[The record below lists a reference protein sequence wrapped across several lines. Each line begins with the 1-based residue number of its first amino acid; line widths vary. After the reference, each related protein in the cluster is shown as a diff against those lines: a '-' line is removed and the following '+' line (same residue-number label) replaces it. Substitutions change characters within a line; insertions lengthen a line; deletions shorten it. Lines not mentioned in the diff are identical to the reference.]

1 MNGFWVHFG
10 QGGQVNVWDVVGL
23 RLAVENVGLGVCLV
37 VGRTVGVGHV
47 GGGGQ
52 VHAEIDDGQLNFQL
66 S

>member
-1 MNGFWVHFG
+1 M
-10 QGGQVNVWDVVGL
+10 NVWDVVGL

-66 S
+66 A